1 MLLASISSGGGAP
14 ALIAACTGI
23 LAGKQSVW
31 GDWMYFV
38 ASHSSSSGRLPGEC
52 HMAGNGRGPHAWPS
66 LSGTC
71 KSGNGRRGHHVEAG
85 LHIAS
90 PHQLEIWMLAIKFIK

>member
-31 GDWMYFV
+31 GGWMHLV
-38 ASHSSSSGRLPGEC
+38 ASHSSSDRLPGEC
-52 HMAGNGRGPHAWPS
+52 HMAGTGRGPHAWPP

-71 KSGNGRRGHHVEAG
+71 KSGNERRGDHVQVG

-90 PHQLEIWMLAIKFIK
+90 PHQLEQGRLAIKFIK